1 MTAPAWGLK
10 LGAVALTAASLG
22 ASFQYVTTHL
32 KNPLGPLQP
41 PVADRSP
48 EPVQAAEDLSPPL
61 TPPTLVPTGVAT
73 RSPALAIGSAAP
85 SSRSAATVRP
95 TFTVTLPPPTSAPR
109 TPAPTLT
116 LSPAVRATKLPAIA
130 NTHSS

>member
-22 ASFQYVTTHL
+22 ASLQYVTTHV

-48 EPVQAAEDLSPPL
+48 EPVEAAEDLTPSP
-61 TPPTLVPTGVAT
+61 TPPTLVPTSVAT
-73 RSPALAIGSAAP
+73 RSPALPTGSAAL

-95 TFTVTLPPPTSAPR
+95 TFIVIPLPPTLAPR